1 MPRPAFAA
9 GFPANGVWAATAKLG
24 ALAKAEPERRERD
37 GRAQCKQDKQ
47 AGDKRPAVRAA
58 RLRGGRMAR
67 IPDLRGDGGATGC
80 RGHDAA
86 GATATCELPLHTAHQ
101 LNSRRPAIAAMIEH
115 SPPDQLRGDHKGA
128 RAEEAWKL
136 RRNGRQTGPFCA
148 QGGGGEP
155 SRRSRAMTKALEM
168 IASEK
173 QSVLLRKK
181 QPRPAER
188 HGRPCC
194 CLRRNTGLAI
204 GNGKTLGI
212 RFRLNRI
219 ASRPRAALPRPYWRV
234 ATNSTA
240 MAMSLE
246 TKVPLPSDSVPIS

>member
-136 RRNGRQTGPFCA
+136 RRNGRQTGPFLRA
-148 QGGGGEP
+148 GRWRGAKPVKQGDDQSAGDDCE
-155 SRRSRAMTKALEM
+155 R
-168 IASEK
+168 EK
-173 QSVLLRKK
+173 TVPLRKK
-181 QPRPAER
+181 QPAQ
-188 HGRPCC
+188 
-194 CLRRNTGLAI
+194 
-204 GNGKTLGI
+204 
-212 RFRLNRI
+212 LN
-219 ASRPRAALPRPYWRV
+219 ATAARAAACAGTRDWQ
-234 ATNSTA
+234 SG
-240 MAMSLE
+240 
-246 TKVPLPSDSVPIS
+246 TKKLWESGFV